1 VCSLPYDT
9 VDGPVT
15 LRTLVSLP
23 QTYPSSAPPQL
34 QLLSKYIGNFGA
46 DSALFGAILRTYISV
61 NGVEWSPDTV
71 CVFDGLQSVVER
83 CTVWYEDRLNAEKAS
98 ELLRADEKEERKV
111 VEAVETRVPVVQV
124 VEDALPVGIEMHVA
138 EPIVD
143 RKSVFV
149 GRACRI
155 TDVNQVSIV
164 SALYRHTLDAMTGAA
179 YHISIKIG

>member
-1 VCSLPYDT
+1 MCSLPYDT

-15 LRTLVSLP
+15 LRILVSLP
-23 QTYPSSAPPQL
+23 PTYPSSAPPQL

-46 DSALFGAILRTYISV
+46 DSGLFGAILRSYISV
-61 NGVEWSPDTV
+61 NRVEWSPDTV

-83 CTVWYEDRLNAEKAS
+83 CTVWYEDRLSPEKAR
-98 ELLRADEKEERKV
+98 ELLRAEEKEERKV
-111 VEAVETRVPVVQV
+111 VETRGPVVQIE
-124 VEDALPVGIEMHVA
+124 EDTLLADIEIHVA

-155 TDVNQVSIV
+155 ADSNQVGIV
-164 SALYRHTLDAMTGAA
+164 SALYCHVLTP
-179 YHISIKIG
+179 